1 MGWGWGLTR
10 ILHSAP
16 SYVSSPS
23 GEHAPPST
31 PCSQLPWRPISE
43 AACLVQGCATASQRE
58 PVSGVLPPPVRRRCS
73 LQASPSDPPR
83 PFCGVPNLKRRLV
96 GCAGAEGCEISLP
109 KGSWSNG
116 SAAQNS
122 KSVGIDDN
130 NTVGLLFPLCLKAPG
145 LRCKLVP
152 CPLLEG
158 RRTGLG

>member
-1 MGWGWGLTR
+1 MSPAPQESTR
-10 ILHSAP
+10 HPPHPAP
-16 SYVSSPS
+16 SSLGGPS
-23 GEHAPPST
+23 LKPHVWSRGVPPRARESL
-31 PCSQLPWRPISE
+31 SQ
-43 AACLVQGCATASQRE
+43 AYFQ
-58 PVSGVLPPPVRRRCS
+58 PPVRRRCS

-83 PFCGVPNLKRRLV
+83 PFSCGAPNLKRRLV

-145 LRCKLVP
+145 LRFKLVP

-158 RRTGLG
+158 QRTGLG